1 MPTCFALHPS
11 QFDSQPLSQGP
22 DSQQECSF
30 GGGAPLAVGPASAR
44 GGSQRSQR
52 SLPRAS
58 PANDELHDISER
70 QEGDEEDVEA
80 AEDSQEALLEVCNPA
95 VRGPCTH
102 A

>member
-1 MPTCFALHPS
+1 MPTCFALHHS

-30 GGGAPLAVGPASAR
+30 GGCAPLAGPASAR